1 MDKLTAAKVLLDVA
15 QTESFTATAERLD
28 MSRPMVTRY
37 VEAAEN
43 WLGSRLLQRTTRKVS
58 LTSAGEQLLDELQS
72 WVDQAQ
78 QMEESLMPTKAI
90 TGFVRL
96 SVSMSFGFSQL
107 MPALEKFR
115 QRYPAIKIDIDA
127 QDRAVDMVA
136 ERIDL
141 AIRTTNDPNP
151 ALIGRPF
158 SVCYSKLVA
167 SPDYLARSPSIT
179 QPQDLTHHACLGYKN
194 FGRHVWQLQQQN
206 QHQEIEVN
214 CDITANEATVL
225 LHGSLAGLG
234 ISMQP
239 DYLADEWIKRGKLVW
254 LLPEWQLMTLQM
266 YLLYP
271 SRKHLSP
278 PVRAMIDFLLDYFA
292 DQTHTNQPNAKRE

>member
-1 MDKLTAAKVLLDVA
+1 MDKLTAVKVLLDVA
-15 QTESFTATAERLD
+15 QTESFTATAERLE

-43 WLGSRLLQRTTRKVS
+43 WLGARLLQRTTRKVS

-72 WVDQAQ
+72 WVDHAQ

-90 TGFVRL
+90 NGFVRL

-107 MPALEKFR
+107 MPALERFR
-115 QRYPAIKIDIDA
+115 QHYPSIKLDIDA

-167 SPDYLARSPSIT
+167 SPDYLARTASIT
-179 QPQDLTHHACLGYKN
+179 HPQDLAHHACLGYKN
-194 FGRHVWQLQQQN
+194 FGRQIWQLHQGDDHQQV
-206 QHQEIEVN
+206 EVS

-225 LHGSLAGLG
+225 LHGSLANLG

-239 DYLADEWIKRGKLVW
+239 EYLVNEWIDQGKLVW

-278 PVRAMIDFLLDYFA
+278 PVRALIDFLLEDFA
-292 DQTHTNQPNAKRE
+292 NQTRTKQPNAKP

>member
-1 MDKLTAAKVLLDVA
+1 MDKLTAAKVMLDVA
-15 QTESFTATAERLD
+15 QTESFTATADRLD

-37 VEAAEN
+37 VEAAES

-58 LTSAGEQLLDELQS
+58 LTSAGEQLLPKLQS
-72 WVDQAQ
+72 WVDDAQ
-78 QMEESLMPTKAI
+78 KMEESLMPTHAI
-90 TGFVRL
+90 NGLVRV
-96 SVSMSFGFSQL
+96 SVSMSFGFSRL

-115 QRYPAIKIDIDA
+115 QLYPAVSLDIDA

-158 SVCYSKLVA
+158 SVCHSKLVA
-167 SPDYLARSPSIT
+167 SPEYLMANPEIKV
-179 QPQDLTHHACLGYKN
+179 PLDLVQHQCLGYKN
-194 FGRHVWQLQQQN
+194 FGRHIWQLTRN
-206 QHQEIEVN
+206 GERQEIEVN

-225 LHGSLAGLG
+225 LHGSLANMG

-239 DYLADEWIKRGKLVW
+239 DYLADEWLKQGKLVSV
-254 LLPEWQLMTLQM
+254 LPEWQLMSLQI

-271 SRKHLSP
+271 SRKHLSM
-278 PVRAMIDFLLDYFA
+278 PVRALIDFLLEYFG
-292 DQTHTNQPNAKRE
+292 QTDNA